1 MLKLAHT
8 MKRLNTEYFKNLVFG
23 IEDSL
28 VSTVGVLFGLASSPN
43 TFQKQILLSGFII
56 ISVEA
61 LSMGAGAFLT
71 ETSAHELDGRKL
83 HGDSPVIDGIVMFL
97 SYFIAGFIPISA
109 YLIFGDVGVA
119 KYVSLILTLI
129 SLFILGYAPT
139 KKLKAAIRMMV
150 VASMAASV
158 GFIVAEVFKQI

>member
-1 MLKLAHT
+1 MVNLSQS

-28 VSTVGVLFGLASSPN
+28 VSTVGVLFGLASSSN
-43 TFQKQILLSGFII
+43 TSQKQMLLSGFII

-61 LSMGAGAFLT
+61 LSMGAVAFLT

-83 HGDSPVIDGIVMFL
+83 HRDSPLIDGIVMFF
-97 SYFIAGFIPISA
+97 SYFLTGFIPISA
-109 YLIFGDVGVA
+109 YFFVKNIEAAKYISLIF
-119 KYVSLILTLI
+119 SLIA
-129 SLFILGYAPT
+129 LFILGYAPT
-139 KKLKAAIRMMV
+139 RKLKSAIRMMI

-158 GFIVAEVFKQI
+158 GFIVAEIFK